1 MYLFVY
7 YCVDKCVTMCYY
19 VFKRLEEMN
28 TRQLSIRIPVDLI
41 ALLDKIAQQKEW
53 SRNYV
58 IHKFLKEKSYELAQE
73 IS

>member
-1 MYLFVY
+1 
-7 YCVDKCVTMCYY
+7 
-19 VFKRLEEMN
+19 MN